1 MKNEIYA
8 ITGMHC
14 AACANAVQKVV
25 SRLNGVENCEVNL
38 ITEKMSVNYNEQ
50 KVGYKDFVRVIEKAG
65 FGIRQDDLQIQPQKA
80 SKPYSL
86 FAAVFFSIILLYVSM
101 GQMFFKNLPIPTF
114 ANINSNPLG
123 FALTQIILCIPVIII
138 GRNFFTN
145 GFSSL
150 FKGNPNMDTLVAI
163 GATASFLY
171 SLAAVLTI
179 NKNIHAVH
187 NLYFESVAVVITLI
201 MLGKYLE
208 SRSKEKTTDAIK
220 KLIALT
226 PDISHLCNDASIT
239 DVPTSTVNIGDILLV
254 KPGEK
259 IPLDAVVIKGSGNV
273 DESMLTGESLP
284 VMKECDSNVTGGSLN
299 INGMLYIKVSKIGKD
314 TTLAK
319 IIAFVENAQAK
330 KAPISKIADKVS
342 GIFVPTVIAIA
353 VIAAA
358 IWLAY
363 TKDPSF
369 AVQIFTSVLVIACP
383 CALGLA
389 TPTAV
394 MVGTGLGAA
403 NGILIKNAEALEI
416 TNKAKVVVF
425 DKTGTVTEGKPT
437 VTDIISDSG
446 TDTNEIVKCAAA
458 AESVI
463 EHPVAESILQ
473 YAADND
479 ISIETPDNA
488 ENFVGKGVS
497 CIFRDEKILVGNIKF
512 ISDNGIST
520 AKLSADIDK
529 LLSEGKTIV
538 AVAKSNRLLGIIG
551 VADKLKKN
559 AVETFE
565 KLSRMGIKTVLLSG
579 DNKISAQNIGNKLK
593 ADEVFAEVLPEQK
606 AQTVASLKEKFGITI
621 MVGDGINDAPALT
634 EADIGCAVSSG
645 SDIAIDSADIVLM
658 KNDPM
663 DAARAINLSHITMRT
678 IKQNLFWAF
687 CYNVICIPI
696 AAGLLHAFGGPLLN
710 PMIAGLAM
718 SMSSVCVVTN
728 ALRLKHKKI

>member
-1 MKNEIYA
+1 MKNEIYT

-14 AACANAVQKVV
+14 AACSSAVQRVV
-25 SRLNGVENCEVNL
+25 SRLDGIENCEVNL
-38 ITEKMSVNYNEQ
+38 MTEKMNVTYNEQ
-50 KVGYKDFVRVIEKAG
+50 KTGYKDFVRVIEKAG
-65 FGIRQDDLQIQPQKA
+65 FGILQNNQQVQPQKI
-80 SKPYSL
+80 SKPYNL
-86 FAAVFFSIILLYVSM
+86 FTAGIFSIILLYISM
-101 GQMFFKNLPIPTF
+101 GQMFFKNLPVPTF
-114 ANINSNPLG
+114 ANMASNPMG
-123 FALTQIILCIPVIII
+123 FALTQIILCIPVMII

-171 SLAAVLTI
+171 SLAATFAVS
-179 NKNIHAVH
+179 KNQQSVH

-226 PDISHLCNDASIT
+226 PDISHLCSENTII
-239 DVPTSTVNIGDILLV
+239 DVPTSDVTVDDTLLV

-259 IPLDAVVIKGSGNV
+259 IPLDGIVTKGCSNV

-284 VMKECDSNVTGGSLN
+284 VTKECDSNVTGGSLN
-299 INGMLYIKVSKIGKD
+299 INGTLYIKVSKIGKD

-330 KAPISKIADKVS
+330 KAPISKIADKVA
-342 GIFVPTVIAIA
+342 GVFVPIVITIAI
-353 VIAAA
+353 IAAA
-358 IWLAY
+358 IWLIS
-363 TKDPSF
+363 TKELSF
-369 AVQIFTSVLVIACP
+369 AVRIFTSVLVIACP

-389 TPTAV
+389 TPTAI

-403 NGILIKNAEALEI
+403 NGILIKNGEALEI
-416 TNKAKVVVF
+416 TNKTKVAIF

-437 VTDIISDSG
+437 VTNIISDI
-446 TDTNEIVKCAAA
+446 DTNEIIKCAAT

-463 EHPVAESILQ
+463 EHPVSTSILQ
-473 YAADND
+473 YAANNG
-479 ISIETPDNA
+479 ISADTPDNV
-488 ENFVGKGVS
+488 ENFAGKGIS
-497 CIFRDEKILVGNIKF
+497 CTFKGEKIIVGNVKF
-512 ISDNGIST
+512 ISDNSINI
-520 AKLSADIDK
+520 AKFSADIDK
-529 LLSEGKTIV
+529 LLSEGKTVI
-538 AVAKSNRLLGIIG
+538 AVAKNGQLLGIIA

-559 AVETFE
+559 AVDTFE
-565 KLSRMGIKTVLLSG
+565 RLSRMGIKTVLLSG
-579 DNKISAQNIGNKLK
+579 DNAICAQHIGNKLK
-593 ADEVFAEVLPEQK
+593 ADEIFAEILPEQK
-606 AQTVASLKEKFGITI
+606 AQIVSSLKKKFGFAI

-634 EADIGCAVSSG
+634 EADIGCAVSNG

-663 DAARAINLSHITMRT
+663 DVAKAINLSHITMRT

-687 CYNVICIPI
+687 CYNVVCIPI
-696 AAGLLHAFGGPLLN
+696 AAGLLYAFGGPLLS

>member
-1 MKNEIYA
+1 MKDEIYT

-14 AACANAVQKVV
+14 AACSGAVQRVV
-25 SRLNGVENCEVNL
+25 SRLDGVENCEVNL
-38 ITEKMSVNYNEQ
+38 MTEKMSVTYNEQ
-50 KVGYKDFVRVIEKAG
+50 KVGYKDFARVIEKAG
-65 FGIRQDDLQIQPQKA
+65 FGILQDNQIQSQKI
-80 SKPYSL
+80 SKPYGL
-86 FAAVFFSIILLYVSM
+86 LAAGILSIILLYISM
-101 GQMFFKNLPIPTF
+101 GQMFFKNLPVPPF
-114 ANINSNPLG
+114 ANITSNQLG
-123 FALTQIILCIPVIII
+123 FALTQIILCIPVMII

-150 FKGNPNMDTLVAI
+150 LKGNPNMDTLVAI
-163 GATASFLY
+163 GATASFIY
-171 SLAAVLTI
+171 SLAVTFTI
-179 NKNIHAVH
+179 GKNEHAVH

-226 PDISHLCNDASIT
+226 PDVSHLCNGSTIT
-239 DVPTSTVNIGDILLV
+239 DVPTSKINVGDILLV

-259 IPLDAVVIKGSGNV
+259 IPLDAVVIKGSSNV

-284 VMKECDSNVTGGSLN
+284 VTKESDSIVTGGSLN
-299 INGMLYIKVSKIGKD
+299 INGMLYVKVSKIGKD

-330 KAPISKIADKVS
+330 KAPISKIADKVA

-353 VIAAA
+353 VIAAVV
-358 IWLAY
+358 WLIC
-363 TKDPSF
+363 TKELSF

-403 NGILIKNAEALEI
+403 NGILIKNGEALEI
-416 TNKAKVVVF
+416 TNKVKVAVF

-437 VTDIISDSG
+437 VTDVISDVG
-446 TDTNEIVKCAAA
+446 TDELIKCAAA
-458 AESVI
+458 AESAI
-463 EHPVAESILQ
+463 EHPVSASILQ

-479 ISIETPDNA
+479 ISIGTPDNV
-488 ENFVGKGVS
+488 ENFAGKGVI
-497 CIFRDEKILVGNIKF
+497 CTFKGEKIIVGSMKF
-512 ISDNGIST
+512 ISDNDIST
-520 AKLSADIDK
+520 AKFSADIDR
-529 LLSEGKTIV
+529 LLSEGKTVV
-538 AVAKSNRLLGIIG
+538 AVAKNKQLLGVIA

-559 AVETFE
+559 SADTF
-565 KLSRMGIKTVLLSG
+565 KRLSKMGIKTVLLSG
-579 DNKISAQNIGNKLK
+579 DNKICAQHIGNILK

-606 AQTVASLKEKFGITI
+606 AQIVTSLKEKFGFTI

-663 DAARAINLSHITMRT
+663 DVAKAINLSHLTMRT

-728 ALRLKHKKI
+728 ALRLRHKKI

>member
-1 MKNEIYA
+1 MKDEIYT

-14 AACANAVQKVV
+14 AACSGAVQRVV
-25 SRLNGVENCEVNL
+25 SRLDGVENCEVNL
-38 ITEKMSVNYNEQ
+38 MTEKMSVTYNEQ
-50 KVGYKDFVRVIEKAG
+50 KVGYKDFARVIEKAG
-65 FGIRQDDLQIQPQKA
+65 FGILQDNQIQSQKI
-80 SKPYSL
+80 SKPYGL
-86 FAAVFFSIILLYVSM
+86 LAAGILSIILLYISM
-101 GQMFFKNLPIPTF
+101 GQMFFKNLPVPPF
-114 ANINSNPLG
+114 ANITSNQLG
-123 FALTQIILCIPVIII
+123 FALTQIILCIPVMII

-150 FKGNPNMDTLVAI
+150 LKGNPNMDTLVAI
-163 GATASFLY
+163 GATASFIY
-171 SLAAVLTI
+171 SLAVTFTI
-179 NKNIHAVH
+179 GKNEHAVH

-226 PDISHLCNDASIT
+226 PDVSHLCNGSTIT
-239 DVPTSTVNIGDILLV
+239 DVPTSKINVGDILLV

-259 IPLDAVVIKGSGNV
+259 IPLDAVVIKGSSNV

-284 VMKECDSNVTGGSLN
+284 VTKESDSIVTGGSLN
-299 INGMLYIKVSKIGKD
+299 INGMLYVKVSKIGKD

-330 KAPISKIADKVS
+330 KAPISKIADKVA

-353 VIAAA
+353 VIAAVV
-358 IWLAY
+358 WLIC
-363 TKDPSF
+363 TKELSF

-403 NGILIKNAEALEI
+403 NGILIKNGEALEI
-416 TNKAKVVVF
+416 TNKVKVAVF

-437 VTDIISDSG
+437 VTDVISDVG
-446 TDTNEIVKCAAA
+446 TDELIKCAAA
-458 AESVI
+458 AESAI
-463 EHPVAESILQ
+463 EHPVSASILQ

-479 ISIETPDNA
+479 ISIGTPDNV
-488 ENFVGKGVS
+488 ENFAGKGVI
-497 CIFRDEKILVGNIKF
+497 CTFKGEKIIVGSMKF
-512 ISDNGIST
+512 ISDNDIST
-520 AKLSADIDK
+520 AKFSADIDR
-529 LLSEGKTIV
+529 LLSEGKTVV
-538 AVAKSNRLLGIIG
+538 AVAKNKQLLGVIA

-559 AVETFE
+559 AADTF
-565 KLSRMGIKTVLLSG
+565 KRLSKMGIKTVLLSG
-579 DNKISAQNIGNKLK
+579 DNKICAQHIGNILK
-593 ADEVFAEVLPEQK
+593 VDEVFAEVLPEQK
-606 AQTVASLKEKFGITI
+606 AQIVTSLKEKFGFAI

-663 DAARAINLSHITMRT
+663 DVAKAINLSHLTMRT

-696 AAGLLHAFGGPLLN
+696 AAGLLHAFGGSLLN
-710 PMIAGLAM
+710 PMIAGFAM

-728 ALRLKHKKI
+728 ALRLRHKKI

>member
-1 MKNEIYA
+1 MKDEIYT

-14 AACANAVQKVV
+14 AACSGAVQRVV
-25 SRLNGVENCEVNL
+25 SRLDGVENCEVNL
-38 ITEKMSVNYNEQ
+38 MTEKMSVTYNEQ
-50 KVGYKDFVRVIEKAG
+50 KVGYKDFARVIEKAG
-65 FGIRQDDLQIQPQKA
+65 FGILQDNQIQSQKI
-80 SKPYSL
+80 SKPYGL
-86 FAAVFFSIILLYVSM
+86 LAAGILSIILLYISM
-101 GQMFFKNLPIPTF
+101 GQMFFKNLPVPPF
-114 ANINSNPLG
+114 ANITSNQLG
-123 FALTQIILCIPVIII
+123 FALTQIILCIPVMII

-150 FKGNPNMDTLVAI
+150 LKGNPNMDTLVAI
-163 GATASFLY
+163 GATASFIY
-171 SLAAVLTI
+171 SLAVTFTI
-179 NKNIHAVH
+179 GKNEHAVH

-226 PDISHLCNDASIT
+226 PDVSHLCNGSTIT
-239 DVPTSTVNIGDILLV
+239 DVPTSKINVGDILLV

-259 IPLDAVVIKGSGNV
+259 IPLDAVVIKGSSNV

-284 VMKECDSNVTGGSLN
+284 VTKESDSIVTGGSLN
-299 INGMLYIKVSKIGKD
+299 INGMLYVKVSKIGKD

-330 KAPISKIADKVS
+330 KAPISKIADKVA

-358 IWLAY
+358 VWLICA
-363 TKDPSF
+363 KELSF

-403 NGILIKNAEALEI
+403 NGILIKNGEALEI
-416 TNKAKVVVF
+416 TNKVKVAIF

-437 VTDIISDSG
+437 VTDVISDVG
-446 TDTNEIVKCAAA
+446 TDELIKCAAV
-458 AESVI
+458 AESTI
-463 EHPVAESILQ
+463 EHPVSASILQ
-473 YAADND
+473 YATDND
-479 ISIETPDNA
+479 ISIGTPDNV
-488 ENFVGKGVS
+488 ENFAGKGVI
-497 CIFRDEKILVGNIKF
+497 CTFKGEKIIVGSMKF
-512 ISDNGIST
+512 ISDNDIST
-520 AKLSADIDK
+520 AKFSADIDR
-529 LLSEGKTIV
+529 LLSEGKTVV
-538 AVAKSNRLLGIIG
+538 AVAKNKQLLGVIA

-559 AVETFE
+559 VADTF
-565 KLSRMGIKTVLLSG
+565 KRLSKMGIKTVLLSG
-579 DNKISAQNIGNKLK
+579 DNKICAQHIGNILK

-606 AQTVASLKEKFGITI
+606 AQIVTSLKEKFGFTI

-663 DAARAINLSHITMRT
+663 DVAKAINLSHLTMRT

-728 ALRLKHKKI
+728 ALRLRHKKI

>member
-1 MKNEIYA
+1 MKDEIYT

-14 AACANAVQKVV
+14 AACSGAVQRVV
-25 SRLNGVENCEVNL
+25 SRLDGVENCEVNL
-38 ITEKMSVNYNEQ
+38 MTEKMSVTYNEQ
-50 KVGYKDFVRVIEKAG
+50 KVGYKDFARVIEKAG
-65 FGIRQDDLQIQPQKA
+65 FGILQDNQIQSQKI
-80 SKPYSL
+80 SKPYGL
-86 FAAVFFSIILLYVSM
+86 LAAGILSIILLYISM
-101 GQMFFKNLPIPTF
+101 GQMFFKNLPVPPF
-114 ANINSNPLG
+114 ANITSNQLG
-123 FALTQIILCIPVIII
+123 FALTQIILCIPVMII

-150 FKGNPNMDTLVAI
+150 LKGNPNMDTLVAI
-163 GATASFLY
+163 GATASFIY
-171 SLAAVLTI
+171 SLAVTFTI
-179 NKNIHAVH
+179 GKNEHAVH

-226 PDISHLCNDASIT
+226 PDVSHLCNGSTIT
-239 DVPTSTVNIGDILLV
+239 DVPTSKINVGDILLV

-259 IPLDAVVIKGSGNV
+259 IPLDAVVIKGSSNV

-284 VMKECDSNVTGGSLN
+284 VTKESDSIVTGGSLN
-299 INGMLYIKVSKIGKD
+299 INGMLYVKVSKIGKD

-330 KAPISKIADKVS
+330 KAPISKIADKVA

-353 VIAAA
+353 VIAAVV
-358 IWLAY
+358 WLIC
-363 TKDPSF
+363 TKELSF

-403 NGILIKNAEALEI
+403 NGILIKNGEALEI
-416 TNKAKVVVF
+416 TNKVKVAVF

-437 VTDIISDSG
+437 VTDVISDVG
-446 TDTNEIVKCAAA
+446 TDELIKCAAA
-458 AESVI
+458 AESAI
-463 EHPVAESILQ
+463 EHPVSASILQ
-473 YAADND
+473 YATDND
-479 ISIETPDNA
+479 ISIGTPDNV
-488 ENFVGKGVS
+488 ENFAGKGVI
-497 CIFRDEKILVGNIKF
+497 CTFKGEKIIVGSMKF
-512 ISDNGIST
+512 ISDNDIST
-520 AKLSADIDK
+520 AKFSADIDR
-529 LLSEGKTIV
+529 LLSEGKTVV
-538 AVAKSNRLLGIIG
+538 AVAKNKQLLGVIA

-559 AVETFE
+559 AADTF
-565 KLSRMGIKTVLLSG
+565 KRLSKMGIKTVLLSG
-579 DNKISAQNIGNKLK
+579 DNKICAQHIGNILK

-606 AQTVASLKEKFGITI
+606 AQIVTSLKEKFGFTI

-663 DAARAINLSHITMRT
+663 DVAKAINLSHLTMRT

-710 PMIAGLAM
+710 PMIAGFAM

-728 ALRLKHKKI
+728 ALRLRHKKI

>member
-1 MKNEIYA
+1 MKDEIYT

-14 AACANAVQKVV
+14 AACSGAVQRVV
-25 SRLNGVENCEVNL
+25 SRLDGVENCEVNL
-38 ITEKMSVNYNEQ
+38 MTEKMSVTYNEQ
-50 KVGYKDFVRVIEKAG
+50 KVGYKDFARVIEKAG
-65 FGIRQDDLQIQPQKA
+65 FGILQDNQIQSQKI
-80 SKPYSL
+80 SKPYGL
-86 FAAVFFSIILLYVSM
+86 LAAGVLSIILLYISM
-101 GQMFFKNLPIPTF
+101 GQMFFKNLPVPPF
-114 ANINSNPLG
+114 ANITSNQLG
-123 FALTQIILCIPVIII
+123 FALTQIILCIPVMII

-150 FKGNPNMDTLVAI
+150 LKGNPNMDTLVAI
-163 GATASFLY
+163 GATASFIY
-171 SLAAVLTI
+171 SLAVTFTI
-179 NKNIHAVH
+179 GKNEHAVH

-226 PDISHLCNDASIT
+226 PDVSHLCNGSTIT
-239 DVPTSTVNIGDILLV
+239 DVPTSKINVGDILLV

-259 IPLDAVVIKGSGNV
+259 IPLDAVVIKGSSNV

-284 VMKECDSNVTGGSLN
+284 VTKESDSNVTGGSLN
-299 INGMLYIKVSKIGKD
+299 INGMLYVKVSKIGKD

-330 KAPISKIADKVS
+330 KAPISKIADKVA

-353 VIAAA
+353 VIAAVV
-358 IWLAY
+358 WLIC
-363 TKDPSF
+363 TKELSF

-403 NGILIKNAEALEI
+403 NGILIKNGEALEI
-416 TNKAKVVVF
+416 TNKVKVAVF

-437 VTDIISDSG
+437 VTDVISDVG
-446 TDTNEIVKCAAA
+446 TDELIKCAAA
-458 AESVI
+458 AESAI
-463 EHPVAESILQ
+463 EHPVSASILQ

-479 ISIETPDNA
+479 ISIGTPDNV
-488 ENFVGKGVS
+488 ENFAGKGVI
-497 CIFRDEKILVGNIKF
+497 CTFKGEKIIVGSMKF
-512 ISDNGIST
+512 ISDNDIST
-520 AKLSADIDK
+520 AKFSADIDR
-529 LLSEGKTIV
+529 LLSEGKTVV
-538 AVAKSNRLLGIIG
+538 AVAKNKQLLGVIA

-559 AVETFE
+559 AADTF
-565 KLSRMGIKTVLLSG
+565 KRLSKMGIKTVLLSG
-579 DNKISAQNIGNKLK
+579 DNKICAQHIGNILK

-606 AQTVASLKEKFGITI
+606 AQIVTSLKEKFGFTI

-663 DAARAINLSHITMRT
+663 DVAKAINLSHLTMRT

-728 ALRLKHKKI
+728 ALRLRHKKI

>member
-1 MKNEIYA
+1 MKDEIYT

-14 AACANAVQKVV
+14 AACSGAVQRVV
-25 SRLNGVENCEVNL
+25 SRLDGVENCEVNL
-38 ITEKMSVNYNEQ
+38 MTEKMSVTYNEQ
-50 KVGYKDFVRVIEKAG
+50 KVGYKDFARVIEKAG
-65 FGIRQDDLQIQPQKA
+65 FGILQDNQIQSQKI
-80 SKPYSL
+80 SKPYGL
-86 FAAVFFSIILLYVSM
+86 LAAGILSIILLYISM
-101 GQMFFKNLPIPTF
+101 GQMFFKNLPVPPF
-114 ANINSNPLG
+114 ANITSNQLG
-123 FALTQIILCIPVIII
+123 FALTQIILCIPVMII

-150 FKGNPNMDTLVAI
+150 LKGNPNMDTLVAI
-163 GATASFLY
+163 GATASFIY
-171 SLAAVLTI
+171 SLAVTFTI
-179 NKNIHAVH
+179 GKNEHAVH

-226 PDISHLCNDASIT
+226 PDVSHLCNGSTIT
-239 DVPTSTVNIGDILLV
+239 DVPTSKINVGDILLV

-259 IPLDAVVIKGSGNV
+259 IPLDAVVIKGSSNV

-284 VMKECDSNVTGGSLN
+284 VTKESDSIVTGGSLN
-299 INGMLYIKVSKIGKD
+299 INGMLYVKVSKIGKD

-330 KAPISKIADKVS
+330 KAPISKIADKVA

-353 VIAAA
+353 VIAAVV
-358 IWLAY
+358 WLIC
-363 TKDPSF
+363 TKELSF

-403 NGILIKNAEALEI
+403 NGILIKNGEALEI
-416 TNKAKVVVF
+416 TNKVKVAIF

-437 VTDIISDSG
+437 VTDVISDVG
-446 TDTNEIVKCAAA
+446 TDELIKCAAV
-458 AESVI
+458 AESAI
-463 EHPVAESILQ
+463 EHPVSASILQ

-479 ISIETPDNA
+479 ISIGTPDNV
-488 ENFVGKGVS
+488 ENFAGKGVI
-497 CIFRDEKILVGNIKF
+497 CTFKGEKIIVGSMKF
-512 ISDNGIST
+512 ISDNDIST
-520 AKLSADIDK
+520 AKFSADIDR
-529 LLSEGKTIV
+529 LLSEGKTVV
-538 AVAKSNRLLGIIG
+538 AVAKNKQLLGVIA

-559 AVETFE
+559 AADTF
-565 KLSRMGIKTVLLSG
+565 KRLSKMGIKTVLLSG
-579 DNKISAQNIGNKLK
+579 DNKICAQHIGNILK

-606 AQTVASLKEKFGITI
+606 AQIVTSLKEKFGFTI

-663 DAARAINLSHITMRT
+663 DVAKAINLSHLTMRT

-728 ALRLKHKKI
+728 ALRLRHKKI

>member
-1 MKNEIYA
+1 MKNENYA

-14 AACANAVQKVV
+14 AACSSAVQRVV
-25 SRLNGVENCEVNL
+25 SRLDGVENCEVNL
-38 ITEKMSVNYNEQ
+38 MTEKMNVTYNEK
-50 KVGYKDFVRVIEKAG
+50 KVNYKDFQRVIEKAG
-65 FGIRQDDLQIQPQKA
+65 FGIQQDNRQIQPQKA
-80 SKPYSL
+80 ANPYSL
-86 FAAVFFSIILLYVSM
+86 LAAGCFSIILLYVSM
-101 GQMFFKNLPIPTF
+101 GQMFFNNLPVPPF
-114 ANINSNPLG
+114 ANINTNPLG
-123 FALTQIILCIPVIII
+123 FALTQIILCIPVMII

-150 FKGNPNMDTLVAI
+150 FRGNPNMDTLVAI

-171 SLAAVLTI
+171 SLAAVFAI
-179 NKNIHAVH
+179 NKNSHAVH

-201 MLGKYLE
+201 KLGKYLE

-226 PDISHLCNDASIT
+226 PDVSHLCNGDSIT
-239 DVPTSTVNIGDILLV
+239 DVPTAGVNVGDVLLV

-259 IPLDAVVIKGSGNV
+259 IPLDAVVVKGNSNV

-284 VMKECDSNVTGGSLN
+284 VTKEIDSNVTGGSLN
-299 INGMLYIKVSKIGKD
+299 INGMLYVKVSKIGKD
-314 TTLAK
+314 TALAK

-330 KAPISKIADKVS
+330 KAPISKIADKVA

-353 VIAAA
+353 VIAAV
-358 IWLAY
+358 IWLIC
-363 TKDPSF
+363 TKELSF

-416 TNKAKVVVF
+416 TNKAKVAIF
-425 DKTGTVTEGKPT
+425 DKTGTVTEGKPV
-437 VTDIISDSG
+437 VTDIIPTADA
-446 TDTNEIVKCAAA
+446 NEIVKYAAA
-458 AESVI
+458 AELAI
-463 EHPVAESILQ
+463 EHPVAASILQ
-473 YAADND
+473 YAADNN
-479 ISIETPDNA
+479 ISAQTPDNA
-488 ENFVGKGVS
+488 ENFAGKGVG
-497 CIFRDEKILVGNIKF
+497 CILNGEKILVGNVKF
-512 ISDNGIST
+512 ISDNSVST
-520 AKLSADIDK
+520 EKFSVDIDK
-529 LLSEGKTIV
+529 LSAEGKTVV
-538 AVAKSNRLLGIIG
+538 AFAKNNRLLGVIG
-551 VADKLKKN
+551 VADTLKKN

-565 KLSRMGIKTVLLSG
+565 RLSKMGIKTVLLSG
-579 DNKISAQNIGNKLK
+579 DNKISAQNIGNKLN
-593 ADEVFAEVLPEQK
+593 ACEVFAEVLPEQK
-606 AQTVASLKEKFGITI
+606 AQVVSSMKEKFGITI

-663 DAARAINLSHITMRT
+663 DVARAINLSHLTMRT

-710 PMIAGLAM
+710 PMFAGLAM

-728 ALRLKHKKI
+728 ALRLKNKKL

>member
-1 MKNEIYA
+1 MKDEIYT

-14 AACANAVQKVV
+14 AACSGAVQRVV
-25 SRLNGVENCEVNL
+25 SRLDGVENCEVNL
-38 ITEKMSVNYNEQ
+38 MTEKMSVTYNEQ
-50 KVGYKDFVRVIEKAG
+50 KVGYKDFARVIEKAG
-65 FGIRQDDLQIQPQKA
+65 FGILQDTQIQPQKI
-80 SKPYSL
+80 SKPYGL
-86 FAAVFFSIILLYVSM
+86 LAAGVLSIILLYISM
-101 GQMFFKNLPIPTF
+101 GQMFFKNLPVPPF
-114 ANINSNPLG
+114 ANITSNQLG
-123 FALTQIILCIPVIII
+123 FALTQIILCIPVMII

-150 FKGNPNMDTLVAI
+150 LKGNPNMDTLVAI
-163 GATASFLY
+163 GATASFIY
-171 SLAAVLTI
+171 SLAVTFTI
-179 NKNIHAVH
+179 GKNEHAVH

-226 PDISHLCNDASIT
+226 PDVSHLCNGSTIT
-239 DVPTSTVNIGDILLV
+239 DVPTSKINVGDILLV

-259 IPLDAVVIKGSGNV
+259 IPLDAVVIKGSSNV
-273 DESMLTGESLP
+273 DESILTGESLP
-284 VMKECDSNVTGGSLN
+284 VTKESDSIVTGGSLN
-299 INGMLYIKVSKIGKD
+299 INGMLYVKVSKIGKD

-330 KAPISKIADKVS
+330 KAPISKIADKVA

-353 VIAAA
+353 IIAAA
-358 IWLAY
+358 VWLIC
-363 TKDPSF
+363 TKELSF

-403 NGILIKNAEALEI
+403 NGILIKNGEALEI
-416 TNKAKVVVF
+416 TNKVKVAIF

-437 VTDIISDSG
+437 VTDVISDVG
-446 TDTNEIVKCAAA
+446 TDELIKCAAA
-458 AESVI
+458 AESAI
-463 EHPVAESILQ
+463 EHPVSASILQ

-479 ISIETPDNA
+479 ISIGTPDNV
-488 ENFVGKGVS
+488 ENFAGKGVI
-497 CIFRDEKILVGNIKF
+497 CTFKGEKIIVGSMKF
-512 ISDNGIST
+512 ISDNDIST
-520 AKLSADIDK
+520 AKFSADIDR
-529 LLSEGKTIV
+529 LLSEGKTVV
-538 AVAKSNRLLGIIG
+538 AVAKNKQLLGVIA

-559 AVETFE
+559 VADTF
-565 KLSRMGIKTVLLSG
+565 KRLSKMGIKTVLLSG
-579 DNKISAQNIGNKLK
+579 DNKICAQHIGNILK

-606 AQTVASLKEKFGITI
+606 AQIVTSLKEKFGFTI

-663 DAARAINLSHITMRT
+663 DVAKAINLSHLTMRT

-728 ALRLKHKKI
+728 ALRLRHKKI